1 MIKIKHKWDD
11 EEFLLARAA
20 GICAC
25 PGGGGGST
33 PPPSTGGG
41 GGSTTTIYPPQF
53 EEPGPS
59 ESEIALGEIARER
72 YERFKEYYV
81 PVEDKFLEEQ
91 DKDKSYYA
99 KMMAA
104 ADAQQAT
111 KAPAQIDAASGRAAK
126 GIADLKTA
134 GARGAAAG
142 AGAAYSADFQRRQ
155 GNKMWALA
163 GANKLASNAQTSLGQ
178 VANTASSAALST
190 ANQVNSQNIALQ
202 QQAFNNQL
210 NAQMMQYNYQQ
221 RKIQNVVNA
230 GATAFGMAYNPQ
242 NPYMAP
248 STSSGV
254 QGQQPLVGSAPG
266 TQNNQWWNSWSSNF

>member
-1 MIKIKHKWDD
+1 MIKIKHRWDN
-11 EEFLLARAA
+11 EEFLEARAA

-25 PGGGGGST
+25 PGGGGGGGST
-33 PPPSTGGG
+33 PPPPPP
-41 GGSTTTIYPPQF
+41 TIYPPQF

-59 ESEIALGEIARER
+59 ESEIALGEIAAER

-111 KAPAQIDAASGRAAK
+111 KAPAQIDASSGRAAK
-126 GIADLKTA
+126 GIADLRTA

-142 AGAAYSADFQRRQ
+142 AGAAYSADFQRRN

-163 GANKLASNAQTSLGQ
+163 GANKLTSNAQTSLGQ
-178 VANTASSAALST
+178 VANAASSAALST

-202 QQAFNNQL
+202 NQAFSNQL

-230 GATAFGMAYNPQ
+230 GATAFGMMYNPTS
-242 NPYMAP
+242 PYMAP

-254 QGQQPLVGSAPG
+254 QQQPLVGSAPG

>member
-1 MIKIKHKWDD
+1 MIKIKHRWDN
-11 EEFLLARAA
+11 EEFLEARAA
-20 GICAC
+20 GVCAC
-25 PGGGGGST
+25 PGGGGG
-33 PPPSTGGG
+33 GG
-41 GGSTTTIYPPQF
+41 GGSTATTTNTTTTIYPPQF

-59 ESEIALGEIARER
+59 ESEIALGEISRER

-111 KAPAQIDAASGRAAK
+111 KAPAQIDASSGRAAK

-142 AGAAYSADFQRRQ
+142 AGAAYSADFQRRE

-163 GANKLASNAQTSLGQ
+163 GANKLTSNAQTSLGQ

-230 GATAFGMAYNPQ
+230 GATAFGMAYNP
-242 NPYMAP
+242 NPGAP
-248 STSSGV
+248 STMSGV
-254 QGQQPLVGSAPG
+254 QQQPLVGSAPG

>member
-1 MIKIKHKWDD
+1 MIKIKHRWDN
-11 EEFLLARAA
+11 EEFLKARAA

-25 PGGGGGST
+25 PGGGGG
-33 PPPSTGGG
+33 GG
-41 GGSTTTIYPPQF
+41 GGSTTVTTSKIYPPEF

-72 YERFKEYYV
+72 YDRFKEYYV
-81 PVEDKFLEEQ
+81 PVEDKFLAEQ

-126 GIADLKTA
+126 GIADLRTA

-142 AGAAYSADFQRRQ
+142 AGAAYSADFQRRE

-163 GANKLASNAQTSLGQ
+163 GANKLTSNAQTSLGQ

-202 QQAFNNQL
+202 NQAFSNQL

-221 RKIQNVVNA
+221 RKVQNAVNA
-230 GATAFGMAYNPQ
+230 GATAFGMMYNPT
-242 NPYMAP
+242 PAASPMV
-248 STSSGV
+248 TSV
-254 QGQQPLVGSAPG
+254 PQQPLVGSAPG
-266 TQNNQWWNSWSSNF
+266 TQNNQWWNNWSSNF